1 MPRTWLPTRWMP
13 KRWRSVKF
21 KLPLEHWG
29 REHYLPFTPN
39 ALVESLLRDLP
50 LAESQQARFR
60 VLVDQIK
67 REISLAYHT
76 HHEVLSDLYQ
86 RYDPDRDFS
95 DRVLRG
101 DGAGLDGEVSDI
113 PWKYGSCGGLTDR
126 EASRELFAEIAA
138 SLGHANYR
146 RLSPREIQNA
156 IGVASHWGVRLHIRF
171 SSFRKL
177 EVYGRGDIV
186 TRRSFRSWRHF
197 FRNVDRDVPIYQRLV
212 VVFRPRELQ
221 TFPEP
226 LDPNRVHIR
235 MFKNVPKADIDMMLP
250 GTQIRLS
257 WIDTGKIGIPTLW
270 GIAMMTSK
278 LAKSLWIIAL
288 FSTLKLLSSFFLV
301 VAVLVA
307 TLFYGIK
314 SIFSYTT
321 TKRRYQLNI
330 TRSLYYQNLDNN
342 LGALLRIEEEA
353 EQQEICEA
361 ILGCFVLFQSSQP
374 MTLEEIDREA
384 EATLMRLTGVDID
397 FDVRD
402 SMRDLAKCGVVEI
415 QESGWKLVAPAG
427 ESSS

>member
-1 MPRTWLPTRWMP
+1 MPKSWLPTHWMP
-13 KRWRSVKF
+13 TRWRTVKF
-21 KLPLEHWG
+21 KIPPEHWG
-29 REHYLPFTPN
+29 REQYLPFTPN
-39 ALVESLLRDLP
+39 AIIELLIEDANLRPVESDTFRR
-50 LAESQQARFR
+50 LAER
-60 VLVDQIK
+60 IK
-67 REISLAYHT
+67 RRISLEYHA

-86 RYDPDRDFS
+86 RYDPDRDYS
-95 DRVLRG
+95 DRILQGSPENKLETLEQPSWRIG
-101 DGAGLDGEVSDI
+101 
-113 PWKYGSCGGLTDR
+113 PYGRLTDR

-156 IGVASHWGVRLHIRF
+156 IGVASHWGVRLRIRF

-177 EVYGRGDIV
+177 EVYGRGDVV
-186 TRRSFRSWRHF
+186 TRRAFRSWRHL
-197 FRNVDRDVPIYQRLV
+197 FRRMERDVPIYQRLV

-250 GTQIRLS
+250 GTQIQLS
-257 WIDTGKIGIPTLW
+257 WLDTGKIGIPTLW

-278 LAKSLWIIAL
+278 LAKSLWILAL
-288 FSTLKLLSSFFLV
+288 FSTIKIISSFFLI

-307 TLFYGIK
+307 TVFYGIK

-321 TKRRYQLNI
+321 TKRRYQLNM

-361 ILGCFVLFQSSQP
+361 ILGCFILFMNKGPCS
-374 MTLEEIDREA
+374 LEAIDRAA
-384 EATLMRLTGVDID
+384 EDTLMRLTGIGID

-402 SMRDLAKCGVVEI
+402 SLRDLTK
-415 QESGWKLVAPAG
+415 SGLVWVNEEG
-427 ESSS
+427 WLLSSFTE

>member
-1 MPRTWLPTRWMP
+1 MPKTWLPTLWMP
-13 KRWRSVKF
+13 KRWRAVKF
-21 KLPLEHWG
+21 KIPPEHWG

-39 ALVESLLRDLP
+39 AIIESLIDDAKLEPAETETFRR
-50 LAESQQARFR
+50 LAER
-60 VLVDQIK
+60 IK
-67 REISLAYHT
+67 RSISLEYHS

-86 RYDPDRDFS
+86 RYDPDRDYS
-95 DRVLRG
+95 DRILQ
-101 DGAGLDGEVSDI
+101 
-113 PWKYGSCGGLTDR
+113 GSPENKLETLEQPTWSIGPCGKLTDR
-126 EASRELFAEIAA
+126 EASRELFSEIAA

-156 IGVASHWGVRLHIRF
+156 IGVASHWGVRLQIRF

-177 EVYGRGDIV
+177 EVYGRGDVV
-186 TRRSFRSWRHF
+186 TRRAFRSWRHF
-197 FRNVDRDVPIYQRLV
+197 FRLIERDVPIYQRLV

-257 WIDTGKIGIPTLW
+257 WLDTGKIGIPTLW

-278 LAKSLWIIAL
+278 LAKSLWILAL
-288 FSTLKLLSSFFLV
+288 FSTIKILSSFFLI

-307 TLFYGIK
+307 TVFYGIK

-361 ILGCFVLFQSSQP
+361 ILGCFVLFINKTPCS
-374 MTLEEIDREA
+374 LDEIDRAA
-384 EATLMRLTGVDID
+384 EDTLIRLTGIEID

-402 SMRDLAKCGVVEI
+402 SMRDLAK
-415 QESGWKLVAPAG
+415 SGLVCVTEQGWQLAPCLP
-427 ESSS
+427 SS